1 MTILAHQNPHGPKR
15 QRPNEKIQPLPGDTT
30 PKSHCGVK
38 KDVPCFKESAEI
50 IKWISRAVDNA
61 PDAQSLFHASGQKIP
76 TP

>member
-38 KDVPCFKESAEI
+38 KDVPFFQ
-50 IKWISRAVDNA
+50 RVRRD
-61 PDAQSLFHASGQKIP
+61 H
-76 TP
+76 